1 MEQNRW
7 KSPVLWGAII
17 AQVISLGQLTGLWN
31 QIGIDAGV
39 LGDVLA
45 GILQLAV
52 IIGIVNNPVDKVRL

>member
-7 KSPVLWGAII
+7 KSPVLWSAII

-31 QIGIDAGV
+31 QIGIDAGA

-45 GILQLAV
+45 GLLQLAV
-52 IIGIVNNPVDKVRL
+52 IIGIVNNPANKEKW